1 MDLVFKNSKMTKF
14 VIFYQRQLWNIFVT
28 SDIALVEINKKS
40 IFNKNY
46 LKGLIKSQP
55 DIWQF
60 KNNTLS
66 VNSM

>member
-1 MDLVFKNSKMTKF
+1 M
-14 VIFYQRQLWNIFVT
+14 
-28 SDIALVEINKKS
+28 VEINKKS

-46 LKGLIKSQP
+46 VKGLIKSQP